1 MKRIPEVDSQ
11 WENII
16 PLEFIFV
23 RTILFCHSIKRKD
36 YFVTNLMLPFQRQ
49 VVKMLMVVQYFIKK
63 NALKS
68 IQVHQG
74 ETNASMQWK
83 LKRGRSSM
91 PLRYS

>member
-11 WENII
+11 WENRI

-63 NALKS
+63 KCFKVYSGASRGDKCFNAMEAETRAIIHALK
-68 IQVHQG
+68 I
-74 ETNASMQWK
+74 
-83 LKRGRSSM
+83 
-91 PLRYS
+91 